1 MKKKFLSLMM
11 AAAVVATTSVSAF
24 AAGNDVT
31 VTNDGQQVPV
41 TIEGSVNGDGD
52 KPAPGTLSVTVP
64 TALSFAVKND
74 GTLQGTQIT
83 VENTGTQAISVYA
96 YEFIDTTAGSK
107 ITVHSETDQ
116 SLDKRSDIK
125 LRINGNGGTAYF
137 KSEDASKVEK
147 NAGIY
152 LVGGTKADG
161 TDGILV
167 SNLSQGQR
175 DNLKL
180 TGEGGSGELDAAD
193 NNTGISDTFTLRLK
207 IKKA

>member
-41 TIEGSVNGDGD
+41 TIEGSVNGDHD

-74 GTLQGTQIT
+74 GTVEGTQIR
-83 VENTGTQAISVYA
+83 VENNGTQEIKVYA
-96 YEFIDTTAGSK
+96 YQFMDTTIGGNITIHNDNGSN
-107 ITVHSETDQ
+107 ELQ
-116 SLDKRSDIK
+116 KRSDVMLKIK
-125 LRINGNGGTAYF
+125 GNAGTAAF
-137 KSEDASKVEK
+137 KSESDSRANSGVYALDKTPA
-147 NAGIY
+147 NN
-152 LVGGTKADG
+152 
-161 TDGILV
+161 DGILI
-167 SNLSQGQR
+167 SSIIQGQN

-180 TGEGGSGELDAAD
+180 IGQAGNQPLET
-193 NNTGISDTFTLRLK
+193 NNDTGINDTFTLRLK